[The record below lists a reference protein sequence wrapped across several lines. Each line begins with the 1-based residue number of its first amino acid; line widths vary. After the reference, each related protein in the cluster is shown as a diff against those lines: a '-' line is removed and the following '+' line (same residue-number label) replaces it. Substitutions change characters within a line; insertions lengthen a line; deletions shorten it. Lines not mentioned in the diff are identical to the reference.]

1 MPGLGQVDDASGQG
15 GGSAGPFH
23 RSAAGT
29 VLGASAALLS
39 STALAPAQDEAG
51 IAAGI
56 SLVDVLATIRPHEW
70 AALGLNIGVVVFAVV
85 TGIGLLRTRAR
96 AAQADARAR
105 EEINALKLALDR
117 ANELLTLDPHIVVVW
132 GGDGDEPEIAGDV
145 SLVTTLPAP
154 RRVLAFGSW
163 LPAERAAELERAVE
177 ALRRTGTPFKQDM
190 VTLDG
195 RPIEAE
201 GRAIGGRAVLRL
213 RVVSGVR
220 EELVQLRSRHEA
232 LTRETETIRTF
243 LGTLPFPVWLRDAD
257 GRITWVNAA
266 YAAATDAPSEPQA
279 VASGTELMEPAD
291 RAEAARRRRAREP
304 FAKRVAAVAAG
315 QRRVFDV
322 IERPAA
328 LGAAGIA
335 VDVTE
340 LETAR
345 AELAVEMET
354 HKRTLDQLATAVAIF
369 DANKRLVFHNEAF
382 RQLWDLDPA
391 FLHQGPADGDI
402 LDRLRE
408 RGDLPEQSNY
418 REWKK
423 ALHRVYE
430 AVDTEPRIHEW
441 PLPDGR
447 FLRVV
452 QNPDPAGGVTYVF
465 DDLTQRL
472 KLETQVQALGR
483 VQRETIDHLDEAVA
497 VFGSDG
503 RLSLS
508 NRAFAA
514 LWELPAEILE
524 AKPRIDQITGLCLP
538 YVKDGGVWSDIRA
551 AVTALAYERRQ
562 HTFRIERTDGSV
574 LDTVT
579 APLPG
584 GATLVTFRN
593 VTDMVMVERA
603 LTERNEALE
612 AAARIRNDFVHHVS
626 YQLRTPLTTIIG
638 FAQVLDDPAVGP
650 LNDKQREYLGYI
662 GASSASLL
670 SIINDV
676 LDLATIDAGVMELEL
691 SDVDIRATIQ
701 AAVDAVKDRLAEN
714 QNRIEIRAARD
725 LGTFRADAQRVRQ
738 VLFNLLSNAI
748 GFSDRGGLI
757 VLDAAREGEE
767 IVFKVRDQG
776 AGIPPDMVGRMF
788 ERFETKTT
796 GTRHRGAGLGLS
808 IVQSFVQLHKGRIEV
823 ESAPG
828 KGTQVKVTFPAHL
841 DGYSK
846 AAE

>member
-1 MPGLGQVDDASGQG
+1 MPGLDQVDDASGCGRAPAQLPRSG
-15 GGSAGPFH
+15 PAGL
-23 RSAAGT
+23 SAAT
-29 VLGASAALLS
+29 TAALLLS
-39 STALAPAQDEAG
+39 STALASAQEANVAL
-51 IAAGI
+51 I
-56 SLVDVLATIRPHEW
+56 DVFSAIRPHEW
-70 AALGLNIGVVVFAVV
+70 AAFGLNVGVVVFGVI
-85 TGIGLLRTRAR
+85 TGIGLLRTRSK
-96 AAQADARAR
+96 AAQDQVRTR
-105 EEINALKLALDR
+105 EEINALKLSLDR

-132 GGDGDEPEIAGDV
+132 GGEKDEPEIAGDV
-145 SLVTTLPAP
+145 SLVTDLPAA
-154 RRVLAFGSW
+154 RRALAFGSW
-163 LPAERAAELERAVE
+163 LPAERAAEIERAVE
-177 ALRRTGTPFKQDM
+177 TLRRAGTPFRLDL
-190 VTLDG
+190 VTLAG

-213 RVVSGVR
+213 RLVAGVR
-220 EELVQLRSRHEA
+220 EELIQLTARHEA
-232 LTRETETIRTF
+232 LNRETRTIRAF
-243 LGTLPFPVWLRDAD
+243 LGSLANPVWLRDAE
-257 GRITWVNAA
+257 GRITWVNDA
-266 YAAATDAPSEPQA
+266 YAAATDATGGPQLA
-279 VASGTELMEPAD
+279 AGATELLETGD
-291 RAEAARRRRAREP
+291 RAEAARRRSAGEP
-304 FAKRVAAVAAG
+304 FTRRVTAIAAG

-328 LGAAGIA
+328 SGSAGMAI
-335 VDVTE
+335 DVTE
-340 LETAR
+340 LETVR
-345 AELAVEMET
+345 SELSVEMET

-369 DANKRLVFHNEAF
+369 DAAKRLVFHNEAF
-382 RQLWDLDPA
+382 RQLWDLPPA
-391 FLHQGPADGDI
+391 FLHQGPTDSDI

-408 RGDLPEQSNY
+408 RGQLPEQSNY

-423 ALHRVYE
+423 TLHKVYE
-430 AVDTEPRIHEW
+430 AVDTEPRINEW
-441 PLPDGR
+441 SLPSGR

-472 KLETQVQALGR
+472 QLESQVEALGR

-514 LWELPAEILE
+514 LWDFAEDTLA
-524 AKPRIDQITGLCLP
+524 AKPKIDQVASLCLP
-538 YVKDGGVWSDIRA
+538 YVKDGGIWTEIRS

-562 HTFRIERTDGSV
+562 HTFRIDRTDGSV
-574 LDTVT
+574 LDTAT

-593 VTDMVMVERA
+593 VTNMVMVERA

-612 AAARIRNDFVHHVS
+612 AAAKIRNDFVHHVS

-638 FAQVLDDPAVGP
+638 FAQVLDDPAIGP

-676 LDLATIDAGVMELEL
+676 LDLATIDAGVMQLEL
-691 SDVDIRATIQ
+691 SDVDIRAAMQ
-701 AAVDAVKDRLAEN
+701 AAVDAVQDRLAEN
-714 QNRIEIRAARD
+714 QNRIEMRVAREI
-725 LGTFRADAQRVRQ
+725 GSFRADAQRVRQ

-748 GFSDRGGLI
+748 GFSERGGLI

-776 AGIPPDMVGRMF
+776 AGIAADLVGRMF
-788 ERFETKTT
+788 ERFETRST

-808 IVQSFVQLHKGRIEV
+808 IVQSFVQLHKGRIDV

-828 KGTQVKVTFPAHL
+828 KGTQVKVTFPADL
-841 DGYSK
+841 DDYSK